1 MGGGVGPA
9 DRAGTSVPSTLWFQA
24 VAKACGDAA
33 RVPAGRTPA
42 DGGELGGA
50 VDDVDA
56 SVVAGAV
63 VTGSV
68 DDVEIGL
75 VGRVVEGAVVDVDV
89 DGSVV
94 DVVVDGSVVAGSV
107 VAGSVVAGSVSDGD
121 DGVVGT
127 SVEGLAT
134 GVVGGWVG
142 AVPLSSASW
151 VTMRRTAAL
160 WV

>member
-75 VGRVVEGAVVDVDV
+75 VGRVVEGAVADVVV

-94 DVVVDGSVVAGSV
+94 DVVVDGLV

-127 SVEGLAT
+127 SVEGLGT

-142 AVPLSSASW
+142 AVLLPSASW